1 MLIEALAKLAHGCGA
16 EGISLEI
23 PPSDGGNVKVLVVTR
38 LGHGARVAQ
47 DEKHASRLAVLAQ
60 PVVVG
65 GHPGEIDQ
73 KLLRMIDEI
82 EEGLIQAAGELP
94 ETDAKKRLKAL
105 AEAGKQED
113 KTSGE
118 KTAKADAPKTQDAGA
133 KAEAE
138 PTADAFADDDAESL

>member
-38 LGHGARVAQ
+38 LGHRARVAQ
-47 DEKHASRLAVLAQ
+47 DEQHASRLAVLAQ

-82 EEGLIQAAGELP
+82 EEGMVRAASELP

-105 AEAGKQED
+105 AEAGNEENKVAATRAATSDKAAPQE
-113 KTSGE
+113 
-118 KTAKADAPKTQDAGA
+118 AV
-133 KAEAE
+133 AEAE
-138 PTADAFADDDAESL
+138 SERASDAFADDEAESL